1 MDTSSSLPGEHN
13 RRKWSYLLLAV
24 GCILLVIAFLIG
36 INDNP
41 PGIASM
47 LVGFFAVVLGIVYRF
62 GKPGKRKPAQQLLYW
77 APRALCV
84 VYALFISLFALD
96 VFNEGKGF
104 WGTSLALL
112 IHLVPTLLVLILL
125 AVSWRREWI
134 GGILFVLLGVLYVV
148 WAWHKPF
155 GVWSTLLMIA
165 GPLVLTGALFL
176 LNWRYRDE
184 LRGKS

>member
-1 MDTSSSLPGEHN
+1 MDTSSSLPGKPN
-13 RRKWSYLLLAV
+13 RRKWSYLLLAI

-112 IHLVPTLLVLILL
+112 IHLVPTFLVLILL

-148 WAWHKPF
+148 WAWNKPF

>member
-1 MDTSSSLPGEHN
+1 MNTSSSLTEERNYP
-13 RRKWSYLLLAV
+13 KWSYLFLAI

-41 PGIASM
+41 LGIASM
-47 LVGFFAVVLGIVYRF
+47 LVGCFAVVLGIVYRF
-62 GKPGKRKPAQQLLYW
+62 GNPGTRKPAQQLLYW
-77 APRALCV
+77 APRALCIAF
-84 VYALFISLFALD
+84 ALFISLFALD
-96 VFNEGKGF
+96 VFNEQKGF
-104 WGTSLALL
+104 WVTSLALL
-112 IHLVPTLLVLILL
+112 IHLVPTFLVLLLL

-134 GGILFVLLGVLYVV
+134 GGILFLLGVLYVV
-148 WAWHKPF
+148 WAWNKPF
-155 GVWSTLLMIA
+155 GVWSTLLLIA